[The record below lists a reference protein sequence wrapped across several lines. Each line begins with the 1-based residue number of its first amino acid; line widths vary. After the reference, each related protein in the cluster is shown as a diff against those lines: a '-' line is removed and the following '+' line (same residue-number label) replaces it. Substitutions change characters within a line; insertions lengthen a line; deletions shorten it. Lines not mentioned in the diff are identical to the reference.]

1 MKKLLLLVLLYGSF
15 NLCAKGQEAKYS
27 IHAIAKGET
36 LSALAQHYHTTIGD
50 IMRLNG
56 MNAKSRLT
64 IGEKIKI
71 PSGDSKT
78 ISANTK
84 TVSANTEPVSANT
97 KPVSP
102 NTKTVPPGTKTSS
115 APDRDSSVATHY
127 VLHGETLYS
136 ISKKFGVTIDQLKE
150 WNNLPNETIHF
161 GQQLAVSSEG
171 TAMIALK
178 KETQQ
183 TIETQQTD
191 TKNTLTKNTID
202 TINNEKENSD
212 TSKQLIAKAV
222 SVDVM
227 PANPVPV
234 QEASSKDISNGYF
247 AKDFPES
254 NNLKHISGDA
264 MTFKT
269 NSGWTDSKYYVLTN
283 EAPSGS
289 IVRVT
294 ALTGKSVYAKV
305 LWKLE
310 DMKLNEGLTFRI
322 SDAAASVLGITD
334 QKFRVTV
341 QYQ

>member
-36 LSALAQHYHTTIGD
+36 LSALAQQYHTTVGD

-56 MNAKSRLT
+56 MNAKSHLT

-78 ISANTK
+78 ISANT
-84 TVSANTEPVSANT
+84 EPVSANT
-97 KPVSP
+97 NAVSP
-102 NTKTVPPGTKTSS
+102 NPKTVPLGTKTSS
-115 APDRDSSVATHY
+115 ALGRDSSVAAHY

-178 KETQQ
+178 KGTQQ
-183 TIETQQTD
+183 TIEMQQTD

-202 TINNEKENSD
+202 TIKNEKENSD

-322 SDAAASVLGITD
+322 SDAAASVLGITN